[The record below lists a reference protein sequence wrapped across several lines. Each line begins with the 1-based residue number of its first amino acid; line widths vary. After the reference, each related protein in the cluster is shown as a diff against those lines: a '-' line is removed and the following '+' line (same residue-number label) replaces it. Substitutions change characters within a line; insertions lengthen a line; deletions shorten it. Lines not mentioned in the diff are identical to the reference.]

1 MLEKANPDEKE
12 IGGLKEEEKL
22 EVVTG
27 NEIGSLNKEEKVKMG
42 GLDSAGAAGAVI
54 SCGTSSSSS
63 GEANAGTTGESYFG
77 DSALEEENVMVKTET
92 PDDN

>member
-1 MLEKANPDEKE
+1 MEVETENPDGKE
-12 IGGLKEEEKL
+12 IGGLNEEE
-22 EVVTG
+22 E
-27 NEIGSLNKEEKVKMG
+27 VKME
-42 GLDSAGAAGAVI
+42 GLDGAETAGAVI